1 MVIKISRRAGLD
13 LEEIAE
19 YSTLRW
25 GKRVADD
32 YLDSIDFALQ
42 TLAENPDLLRNIPEI
57 SGVLKWYRVKQHFL
71 VCEVVEPVIYV
82 VTIKHCHMDIPA
94 RLNELEPTLMREV
107 EIMHHAFLH
116 HLKQDG

>member
-1 MVIKISRRAGLD
+1 MVIKLSRRAGLD

-42 TLAENPDLLRNIPEI
+42 TLAESPDLLRNIPEI

-71 VCEVVEPVIYV
+71 VCEVVESVIYV

-94 RLNELEPTLMREV
+94 RLIELEPTLMREV
-107 EIMHHAFLH
+107 EIMHNAFLH

>member
-1 MVIKISRRAGLD
+1 MVIKLSRRAGLD

-25 GKRVADD
+25 GKQVADE

-42 TLAENPDLLRNIPEI
+42 TLAGSPDLLRTIPEI
-57 SGVLKWYRVKQHFL
+57 SGILKFYRVKRHFL

-82 VTIKHCHMDIPA
+82 VTIKHCSMDIPA
-94 RLNELEPTLMREV
+94 RLIELEPTLMREV
-107 EIMHHAFLH
+107 EIMHNAFLH
-116 HLKQDG
+116 HLKREG